1 MKPTFF
7 SSAADFRR
15 WLEEHSARSTE
26 LWVGY
31 FKAGSGKAS
40 VTWAESVDQ
49 ALCYGWIDGLRK
61 GIDDTRYM
69 IRFTPRK
76 PTSTWSAVNI
86 KRVELLN
93 AQGLMKSP
101 GLAAFRARRENRS
114 GLYSY
119 EQRLTQL
126 PEPYG
131 SILAKNALAYEFLS
145 AQPASYRRAAI
156 WWVVSAKKEAT
167 RERRL
172 KQLIADSLHGRQIRQ
187 FLKP

>member
-7 SSAADFRR
+7 SSGADFRQ

-40 VTWAESVDQ
+40 VTWPESVDH
-49 ALCYGWIDGLRK
+49 ALCYGWIDGIRK
-61 GIDDTRYM
+61 SIDEARYM

-86 KRVELLN
+86 KRVEILIE
-93 AQGLMKSP
+93 QGLMRSS
-101 GLAAFRARRENRS
+101 GLAAYRARRENRS
-114 GLYSY
+114 GIYSY
-119 EQRLTQL
+119 EQRPTQL

-131 SILAKNALAYEFLS
+131 SFLEKNTLAFEFLS

-156 WWVVSAKKEAT
+156 WWVVSAKKEET
-167 RERRL
+167 RKRRL
-172 KQLIADSLHGRQIRQ
+172 KQLIADSSRGKRRRQ